1 MTGRENQEESKAETE
16 DIYYKS
22 YTIQKKLH
30 TRMPLL
36 IPCEQWKWTIL
47 ISYIPLF
54 YRFPSVYHV
63 DMDNSYIPL
72 WVYVFFFF
80 FWRNDMFTTFLQQ
93 ILSGRLLLV
102 IIIRAKK

>member
-36 IPCEQWKWTIL
+36 IPCEQ
-47 ISYIPLF
+47 
-54 YRFPSVYHV
+54 
-63 DMDNSYIPL
+63 
-72 WVYVFFFF
+72 
-80 FWRNDMFTTFLQQ
+80 
-93 ILSGRLLLV
+93 
-102 IIIRAKK
+102 